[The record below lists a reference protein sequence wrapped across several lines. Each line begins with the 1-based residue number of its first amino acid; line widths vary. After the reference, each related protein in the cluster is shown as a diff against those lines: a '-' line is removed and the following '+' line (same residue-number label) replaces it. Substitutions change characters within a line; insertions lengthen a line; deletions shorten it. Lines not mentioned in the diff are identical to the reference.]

1 MSHDYNYDEL
11 IRRFEAMLQTN
22 ENFFFD
28 LEDFLDIIDYYIN
41 SGNYSMAQKAITAG
55 LQQYGQNI
63 EILLYKAELF
73 SLNDQ
78 LENAEQLL
86 YDLRLLDP
94 ERLEI
99 PMLEAEIYS
108 RKHLHK
114 KAIAALQRA
123 LALPGAEPA
132 EIYEMMTVEHLYL
145 DNYNEALQMAIQ
157 ALKYDPDSSM
167 SLFNAVSCY
176 DLTDRSEEAIVFLE
190 NFLQQNPF
198 SEVGWSLL
206 AKKYIDKAQYKK
218 ALKAID
224 FAIAIDDKFIGA
236 YYDKAYI
243 FSKLRRYEEALVFY
257 KLTLQIADPTA
268 FAYYHIA
275 RIYQRMNDANHAAE
289 FYFKAINEDP
299 GHYKSWIKL
308 VQLKMSTGE
317 WDAALEIV
325 KKALEIVSN
334 QELFELLGD
343 IYLHKKDWHK
353 AIPAFEMSLKLGETK
368 LPVILKLSDLYK
380 QTHQIDK
387 FRNLLLEAKQQFPDS
402 KEIQSRMSGQ

>member
-1 MSHDYNYDEL
+1 MSQDYNYDEL
-11 IRRFEAMLQTN
+11 IRRFEAMLRTN
-22 ENFFFD
+22 ESFFFD
-28 LEDFLDIIDYYIN
+28 LEDFLDIIDFYIN
-41 SGNYSMAQKAITAG
+41 SGNYNMAQKAISTA
-55 LQQYGQNI
+55 LQQYEQNI
-63 EILLYKAELF
+63 DILLYKAELF

-78 LENAEQLL
+78 LENAERLL
-86 YDLRLLDP
+86 NDLRLLEP

-108 RKHLHK
+108 RQHMHK

-123 LALPGAEPA
+123 LVLPDAEPV

-145 DNYNEALQMAIQ
+145 DNYNDALQTAIL
-157 ALKYDPDSSM
+157 ALKHDPDSSM

-176 DLTDRSEEAIVFLE
+176 DLTDRSEEAIAFLE
-190 NFLQQNPF
+190 SFLQKNPF

-206 AKKYIDKAQYKK
+206 AKKYIDKAKYKK

-275 RIYQRMNDANHAAE
+275 RIYQRMNDVRNAAE
-289 FYFKAINEDP
+289 YYLKAINEDP

-308 VQLKMSTGE
+308 VQLKMSTSDWNG
-317 WDAALEIV
+317 ALETV

-334 QELFELLGD
+334 QALFELLGE
-343 IYLHKKDWHK
+343 IYLQQKNWDK
-353 AIPAFEMSLKLGETK
+353 AITAFEMSLKLGETK
-368 LPVILKLSDLYK
+368 LPIILKLSDLYK
-380 QTHQIDK
+380 QTHQIEK

-402 KEIQSRMSGQ
+402 KEIQSRMSGH

>member
-1 MSHDYNYDEL
+1 MSQDYNYDEL
-11 IRRFEAMLQTN
+11 IRRFEAMLRTN
-22 ENFFFD
+22 ESFFFD
-28 LEDFLDIIDYYIN
+28 LEDFLDIIDFYIN
-41 SGNYSMAQKAITAG
+41 SGNYNMAQKAINIG
-55 LQQYGQNI
+55 LQQHKQNT
-63 EILLYKAELF
+63 EILLYKAELY
-73 SLNDQ
+73 SLDDQ
-78 LENAEQLL
+78 LENAERLL
-86 YDLRLLDP
+86 NDLRLLEP

-108 RKHLHK
+108 RQNMHK
-114 KAIAALQRA
+114 KAIVSLQQALG
-123 LALPGAEPA
+123 LPGADPA

-145 DNYNEALQMAIQ
+145 DNYNEALQMAIL
-157 ALKYDPDSSM
+157 ALKHDPDSSM

-176 DLTDRSEEAIVFLE
+176 DLTDRSEEAIGFLE
-190 NFLQQNPF
+190 NFLHENPF

-243 FSKLRRYEEALVFY
+243 FSKLRRYEEALIFY

-268 FAYYHIA
+268 FTYYHIA
-275 RIYQRMNDANHAAE
+275 RIYQRMNDVRNATE
-289 FYFKAINEDP
+289 YYLEAINEDP

-308 VQLKMSTGE
+308 VQLKISIGD
-317 WDAALEIV
+317 WNAALETA

-343 IYLHKKDWHK
+343 IYIQQKNWDK
-353 AIPAFEMSLKLGETK
+353 AIPAFEMSLKLGEAK
-368 LPVILKLSDLYK
+368 LPIILKLSDLYK

-402 KEIQSRMSGQ
+402 KEIQSRMSGH

>member
-1 MSHDYNYDEL
+1 MSQDYNYDEL
-11 IRRFEAMLQTN
+11 IRRFEAMLRTN
-22 ENFFFD
+22 ESFFFD
-28 LEDFLDIIDYYIN
+28 LEDFLDIIDFYIN
-41 SGNYSMAQKAITAG
+41 SGNYNMAQKAINTG
-55 LQQYGQNI
+55 LQQYEQNI
-63 EILLYKAELF
+63 DILLYKAELF
-73 SLNDQ
+73 SLNEQ
-78 LENAEQLL
+78 LENAERLL
-86 YDLRLLDP
+86 NDLRLLDP

-108 RKHLHK
+108 RQHMHK

-123 LALPGAEPA
+123 LVLPDAEPA

-145 DNYNEALQMAIQ
+145 DNYNEALQTAIL
-157 ALKYDPDSSM
+157 ALNHDPESSM

-176 DLTDRSEEAIVFLE
+176 DLTDRPDEAIDFLE
-190 NFLQQNPF
+190 NFLHKNPF

-243 FSKLRRYEEALVFY
+243 FSKLRRYEEALIFY

-275 RIYQRMNDANHAAE
+275 RIYQRMNDVRNATE
-289 FYFKAINEDP
+289 YYLEAINEDP

-308 VQLKMSTGE
+308 VQLKMSTGD
-317 WDAALEIV
+317 WNAALETA

-343 IYLHKKDWHK
+343 IYIQQKNWDK
-353 AIPAFEMSLKLGETK
+353 AIPAFEMSLKLGEAK
-368 LPVILKLSDLYK
+368 LPIILKLSDLYK

-402 KEIQSRMSGQ
+402 KEIQSRMSGH